1 MRDASRRGTV
11 VVAVIVA
18 LVVLQILVYAVAVA
32 GSRDQD
38 LTVRRLEAARSYYAA
53 EAVANMSMREIGRNL
68 DEDANGTIG
77 TVFSAATPP
86 AIGPGGASAWTTAV
100 SAAGVTTVTASAAN
114 GSATRTITSNV
125 QRVVTA
131 SGVQGLFVEMWAMST
146 GLSALSNVPWAT
158 APGWATVTPNINMPS
173 LGSVARWPGGPA
185 SRYGVRFRG
194 SIIIPTTGTWSFRTS
209 SDDGSDLWI
218 NGVRVVNN
226 DGLHG
231 NATATGTATLTAGTY
246 SFECRFFENT
256 GSSNLWAEWRGPSMA
271 SWELIPTTA
280 FKCSPSVDIPPVA
293 VAWTIGIS
301 GASGSPQAGVDG
313 YNSAVGAYGSGN
325 VLTSG
330 VLMST
335 NSTSWGQWIVW
346 GSSRV
351 TVDGRVGPGGSASS
365 VIAVLPPA
373 VMTGTNGALTIRTAP
388 MLQGLPLTLP
398 ASSGAYSSN
407 ADITISTNR
416 RYSSFS
422 AAGNAVITVSGNT
435 SIIVDGAL
443 SLSGQAKFV
452 LAPNATLDLFVGGAI
467 TLTGNSAIN
476 DSSADTARVRLYMV
490 STAAWNLSVN
500 SSARVCAVVRSPFGR
515 LVLGNSSGSTAE
527 FFGAFHGSSLEISN
541 NARLHAD
548 VAALPTSGSSG
559 GGTSSASVSVKAWA
573 QTP

>member
-1 MRDASRRGTV
+1 MKNASRRGTV

-18 LVVLQILVYAVAVA
+18 LVVLQILVYAVAVT

-38 LTVRRLEAARSYYAA
+38 LTVRRLEGARSYYAA
-53 EAVANMSMREIGRNL
+53 EAVANMSMREIGRNV

-100 SAAGVTTVTASAAN
+100 SASGVTTVTALAAN

-125 QRVVTA
+125 QRVVTPSA
-131 SGVQGLFVEMWAMST
+131 VQGLFVEMWALAT
-146 GLSALSNVPWAT
+146 GPSNLSNVPWTT
-158 APGWATVTPNINMPS
+158 AAGWATVMPNVNLPS
-173 LGSVARWPGGPA
+173 HGSVARWSGGPTG
-185 SRYGVRFRG
+185 RYGVRFKG
-194 SIIIPTTGTWSFRTS
+194 NIVIPTTGTWSFRTS

-231 NATATGTATLTAGTY
+231 NATVTGTATLAAGTY
-246 SFECRFFENT
+246 SFECRMFENT
-256 GSSNLWAEWRGPSMA
+256 GNSNLWAEWRGPSMA
-271 SWELIPTTA
+271 SWELIPMTA
-280 FKCSPSVDIPPVA
+280 FTCSPTVDIPPVA
-293 VAWTIGIS
+293 VATTIGIS

-335 NSTSWGQWIVW
+335 NSTGFGQWIVS

-365 VIAVLPPA
+365 VIAVIPPA

-388 MLQGLPLTLP
+388 MLQGIPLTPP

-416 RYSSFS
+416 RYSTFN

-435 SIIVDGAL
+435 SIIVDGSL
-443 SLSGQAKFV
+443 RLSGQAKFV
-452 LAPNATLDLFVGGAI
+452 LAPNATLDLFVGGDI
-467 TLTGNSAIN
+467 TVTGNSAIN
-476 DSSADTARVRLYMV
+476 NSSADTARVRLYII
-490 STAAWNLSVN
+490 STTASNMWVD

-515 LVLGNSSGSTAE
+515 LVLGNSAE
-527 FFGAFHGSSLEISN
+527 FFGAFHGSSLGISN
-541 NARLHAD
+541 KARLHAD
-548 VAALPTSGSSG
+548 VAALRTSGSSG
-559 GGTSSASVSVKAWA
+559 SGTSSATVSVKAWA